1 MAQDV
6 LANGFVQLCIDPS
19 LNFFDGKCRAVFIGQ
34 ALDPGDG
41 SEFVEGEV
49 QTISS
54 DRDLI
59 PLFGQG
65 SILTEALRVA
75 MCGCPDNV
83 QFFALPLP
91 DPAAGVAAVYEMT
104 ITGPATSAGRFTLFM
119 GNGFGETNYNI
130 DVPVDVG
137 DTVADI
143 VAAVIAAVS
152 PNFTYAATPI
162 TTGVAPDLVTTGVR
176 FTAKNKGTIGNY
188 LNPVYNWAGRKN
200 YAPAGVTVTTARTTV
215 GAGDPDAVDLISIFD
230 ECCYSCISVLSDGVA
245 IQKSATDYLNDAWS
259 CDKPQCFGE
268 GFTFNSGTLGQVLAK
283 GDNSLLQRVAFSLES
298 TEFPWAVVANYAAL
312 TCCTACNSPEISIQG
327 PDFGVL
333 SCVAFPQSC
342 GSPWSTDERV
352 QLRDAGFVTYGPA
365 SFGTGELVNPQIFND
380 VTNRLY
386 DNLGRPNATFRAAS
400 SLRLQ
405 QTTALAVAEQL
416 NNYNGLALFTKNT
429 KINQGV
435 KGTTIRLMT
444 ADLITW
450 AKSQIGILF
459 SEFDDVSKDVV
470 IQSDTD
476 VKPRCQGDPET
487 LHCNFRYRQPNRI
500 GKIITNLQP
509 QLFDNCAR

>member
-1 MAQDV
+1 MAQDA

-41 SEFVEGEV
+41 SDFVANQV

-54 DRDLI
+54 DRDLV
-59 PLFGQG
+59 PLFGRG

-75 MCGCPDNV
+75 MCACPDNV
-83 QFFALPLP
+83 EFFALPLA
-91 DPAAGVAAVYEMT
+91 DPVAGVAAVYDMT
-104 ITGPATSAGRFTLFM
+104 ITGPATSAGRFTLFL
-119 GNGFGETNYNI
+119 GNAFGTTDYSVN
-130 DVPVDVG
+130 VPVDVG

-143 VAAVIAAVS
+143 VTAVIAAVS
-152 PNFTYAATPI
+152 PDFPYIATPLV
-162 TTGVAPDLVTTGVR
+162 VATVTTGIT
-176 FTAKNKGTIGNY
+176 FTARNLGVVGNH
-188 LNPVYNWAGRKN
+188 LNPIYNWAGRKN
-200 YAPAGVTVTTARTTV
+200 YAPAGVTVTTVRTIDGV
-215 GAGDPDAVDLISIFD
+215 GAPIAPNLITIFD
-230 ECCYSCISVLSDGVA
+230 ECCYSCIAYLGEDDAG
-245 IQKSATDYLNDAWS
+245 QKAVTDYLDDAWS

-268 GFTFNSGTLGQVLAK
+268 GFTYNVGTLGQVLAK
-283 GDNSLLQRVAFSLES
+283 SDNSLIQRVAISLES
-298 TEFPWAVVANYAAL
+298 QEFPWAVVANYAAL
-312 TCCTACNSPEISIQG
+312 TCCTACDSPEISIQG
-327 PDFGVL
+327 PNFGVL

-342 GSPWSTDERV
+342 GSPWTTDERV
-352 QLRDAGFVTYGPA
+352 QLRAAGFVTYGPA

-405 QTTALAVAEQL
+405 QSTAIAVAEQM
-416 NNYNGLALFTKNT
+416 NTYNGLALFTKNT

-435 KGTTIRLMT
+435 KGTNIRLMT
-444 ADLITW
+444 ADMTTW
-450 AKSQIGILF
+450 AKSQVGTLF
-459 SEFDDVSKDVV
+459 SEFDDLSKDIV

-476 VKPRCQGDPET
+476 VKPRCQGDPEV
-487 LHCNFRYRQPNRI
+487 LQMNFRYRQPVRI
-500 GKIITNLQP
+500 GKINTNLQP